1 MVVSLQLILAKVPIL
16 RIKCAGVFS
25 DIMVDLNVNNSVAVR
40 NTHLMCYYSAFD
52 WRVRPIVMVVK
63 EWAKRR
69 GINNSSRSSFTSYSL
84 VLMVIHYLQCGTNPP
99 VLPSL
104 QQLYPNRFS
113 DTNDIRNLNVSQNL
127 EPIPSTIWQFNQRLS
142 LSELLLGFLH
152 YYAYEFNFDIDAISI
167 RAGMRVPRAQVAQNK
182 SAYNTLSQWHCIC
195 IEEPFTL
202 TNAAHS
208 VYDQR
213 IFEEIKKQFADSY
226 QDLDKYRDLD
236 SFLGEPSEESVPLEQ
251 AMLAVEPND
260 GGEKEN
266 EDAATVDAAMANGNS
281 A

>member
-1 MVVSLQLILAKVPIL
+1 
-16 RIKCAGVFS
+16 
-25 DIMVDLNVNNSVAVR
+25 
-40 NTHLMCYYSAFD
+40 
-52 WRVRPIVMVVK
+52 MVVK

-152 YYAYEFNFDIDAISI
+152 YYAYEF
-167 RAGMRVPRAQVAQNK
+167 K
-182 SAYNTLSQWHCIC
+182 Y
-195 IEEPFTL
+195 
-202 TNAAHS
+202 
-208 VYDQR
+208 
-213 IFEEIKKQFADSY
+213 AD
-226 QDLDKYRDLD
+226 
-236 SFLGEPSEESVPLEQ
+236 
-251 AMLAVEPND
+251 
-260 GGEKEN
+260 
-266 EDAATVDAAMANGNS
+266 
-281 A
+281 

>member
-1 MVVSLQLILAKVPIL
+1 MLTD
-16 RIKCAGVFS
+16 CAFFF
-25 DIMVDLNVNNSVAVR
+25 L
-40 NTHLMCYYSAFD
+40 C
-52 WRVRPIVMVVK
+52 
-63 EWAKRR
+63 
-69 GINNSSRSSFTSYSL
+69 FTIDHCS
-84 VLMVIHYLQCGTNPP
+84 
-99 VLPSL
+99 
-104 QQLYPNRFS
+104 
-113 DTNDIRNLNVSQNL
+113 
-127 EPIPSTIWQFNQRLS
+127 
-142 LSELLLGFLH
+142 
-152 YYAYEFNFDIDAISI
+152 FDIDAISI

-182 SAYNTLSQWHCIC
+182 VSAVSINQIDFFLQHLQSAYNTLSQWHCIC

-266 EDAATVDAAMANGNS
+266 EDAATVDAAIANGDS